1 MSSKIKDYTSQINRY
16 IDAIRLVK
24 DPKELYLPVEY
35 CLSNGGKRVRPLM
48 ALLAADLF
56 NGNMEEV
63 IGPAVG
69 MEIFHNFTLMHD
81 DIMDDAPLRRGKP
94 SVYKKWNSNT
104 AILSGDVMFA
114 MAIQHIA
121 RSPEKHLKTVLDL
134 FNTTVIEVCEGQ
146 QYDMNFET
154 LDKVT
159 EDEYINMI
167 RLKTAVLPAA
177 CLKTGAIISGAS
189 TSEADLLY
197 KFGENVGIAFQ
208 IMDDWLDIFG
218 DEESFGKKTGGDI
231 VANKKTWLY
240 IKAFELADESQLR
253 DLRNAFTNRIYNP
266 EEKISIVKN
275 VYLQLK
281 LNELALSKMEEF
293 NKRAFSYLD
302 KVNVPDDKK
311 NDLKDLADNLIHRKI

>member
-16 IDAIRLVK
+16 IDSIKLVK

-35 CLSNGGKRVRPLM
+35 CLGNGGKRVRPLM

-56 NGNMEEV
+56 DGNMEQV

-94 SVYKKWNSNT
+94 SVYKKWNTNT

-134 FNTTVIEVCEGQ
+134 FNTTVFEVCEGQ

-159 EDEYINMI
+159 EEEYINMI

-177 CLKTGAIISGAS
+177 CLKTGAIISGALS
-189 TSEADLLY
+189 SEADLLY

-218 DEESFGKKTGGDI
+218 EEESFGKKTGGDI

-240 IKAFELADESQLR
+240 IKAFELANESQLR

-266 EEKISIVKN
+266 EEKISIVKH
-275 VYLQLK
+275 VYLQLN
-281 LNELALSKMEEF
+281 LNELALNKMEQF
-293 NKRAFSYLD
+293 NKKAFSYLD
-302 KVNVPDDKK
+302 RVSRPEDKK
-311 NDLKDLADNLIHRKI
+311 KELKILAENLIHRKI